1 MTVSPDGRYV
11 ERFTAEGFCGDQY
24 LTALV
29 VMIRIDHTD
38 HGDVFYW
45 EEPYYDRYRS
55 VSGII
60 YPSGEASG
68 NISYHHA
75 GCDRD
80 GLTWTAYVQ

>member
-1 MTVSPDGRYV
+1 MISKTSLTGAFSTISVTLPV
-11 ERFTAEGFCGDQY
+11 
-24 LTALV
+24 TALV